1 KKSTLKSILF
11 IVIYFNNTHLFFFYL
26 NFQIA
31 VLYDKN
37 AKRGLSDDEIRSN
50 VLNAYYVLLTRARR
64 GVYLYI
70 CDKALRD
77 YFKRFF

>member
-1 KKSTLKSILF
+1 LTYDFENKRI
-11 IVIYFNNTHLFFFYL
+11 IVNKNN
-26 NFQIA
+26 
-31 VLYDKN
+31 LYDKN